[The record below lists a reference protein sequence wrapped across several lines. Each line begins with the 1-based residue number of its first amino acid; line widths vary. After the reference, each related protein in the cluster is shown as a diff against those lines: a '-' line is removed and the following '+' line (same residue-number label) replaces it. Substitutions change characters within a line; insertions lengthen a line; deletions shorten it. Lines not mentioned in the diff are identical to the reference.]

1 MSNVVSSPAIN
12 VQESMAFCKHGP
24 WHFIMKMLLQ
34 QSAVITSC
42 VSITVARNQK
52 NTISTRDLQWRAT
65 RALWWKG
72 RLSVGAAANFIPE
85 RSFRA
90 LRRRFL
96 PSYSLR
102 FLFPSKHIFIGYV
115 IKHDKIGSM
124 EFRHSKPWLVIL
136 CRHKKGLRTKGSEPL
151 KGYILQNDVDI
162 SWRYK
167 IIGIG
172 SKNFEV

>member
-1 MSNVVSSPAIN
+1 MT
-12 VQESMAFCKHGP
+12 FCKHGP
-24 WHFIMKMLLQ
+24 WHFIMELLLQ
-34 QSAVITSC
+34 GSAVITSC
-42 VSITVARNQK
+42 VSIIGVRNQK
-52 NTISTRDLQWRAT
+52 NTRSNRNLQWRAT
-65 RALWWKG
+65 IALWWKG

-96 PSYSLR
+96 PYCFLR

-124 EFRHSKPWLVIL
+124 ECRHSKPWLVIL
-136 CRHKKGLRTKGSEPL
+136 CRHEGAAYKSFWTTERLYPKK
-151 KGYILQNDVDI
+151 NDVVI
-162 SWRYK
+162 SCRYK

-172 SKNFEV
+172 NNGFGN